1 MAPCLA
7 KAMAAAR
14 PMPVRP
20 PVTKTT
26 HPTIMNSLIDPRSRV
41 DLVQPGCA
49 AFEIMHGGFLGSG
62 RPAVLKSG

>member
-1 MAPCLA
+1 
-7 KAMAAAR
+7 
-14 PMPVRP
+14 
-20 PVTKTT
+20 
-26 HPTIMNSLIDPRSRV
+26 MNSLIDPRSRV